1 MKVRGSP
8 LSKMN
13 SHKDGLVPISNLE
26 TVQRRE
32 EISLVHNQLKKKT
45 LSQLNATIWNRK
57 VVQLVQQQNLSVVPN
72 SYLLPVKKQ
81 L

>member
-45 LSQLNATIWNRK
+45 LSQLNATI
-57 VVQLVQQQNLSVVPN
+57 
-72 SYLLPVKKQ
+72 
-81 L
+81 

>member
-1 MKVRGSP
+1 
-8 LSKMN
+8 
-13 SHKDGLVPISNLE
+13 
-26 TVQRRE
+26 
-32 EISLVHNQLKKKT
+32 VHNQLKKKT